1 MRRIRSAAE
10 GPGLTSGWNCFAR
23 RRWARAASSWLA
35 PAGMPSVVYGSSVV
49 AAISGAP
56 WRPAGRAARI
66 GPDEQVGDHQQDDR
80 DLDSLRHPAEREVGT
95 DHEVGDDRDRGE
107 RYETHSRQ

>member
-35 PAGMPSVVYGSSVV
+35 PAGMPSVAYGSIVV
-49 AAISGAP
+49 TAISSAPRWPARGAT
-56 WRPAGRAARI
+56 RI
-66 GPDEQVGDHQQDDR
+66 GPHELVGEHQQDDR
-80 DLDSLRHPAEREVGT
+80 DLDPLRHPAEREVRT
-95 DHEVGDDRDRGE
+95 DHEVGDDRHRC
-107 RYETHSRQ
+107 